1 MQTGNCR
8 KTFLSWVITHASP
21 ATENVKLS
29 LTYREQQTLFSQNDE
44 KYVSLLLQ
52 YKIQIELINFL
63 EKIEQSV
70 QIAEPNEDAGV
81 YADISD
87 PQVTAKSELQSEVG
101 AGKPTKGK
109 SSIYSNI
116 ELTTNTD
123 KAQR

>member
-1 MQTGNCR
+1 MTR
-8 KTFLSWVITHASP
+8 SI
-21 ATENVKLS
+21 
-29 LTYREQQTLFSQNDE
+29 
-44 KYVSLLLQ
+44 LLQ
-52 YKIQIELINFL
+52 YKIQIELINCL
-63 EKIEQSV
+63 EKINQSV